1 MKLTRLKMVF
11 CALQHWYSRLR
22 HGKTRHHA
30 LEQIGQILAEHP
42 VPGSVMVAAS
52 AMSVPPKR
60 ATPFEEPKWLEEL
73 NTLDPV
79 PEEPVFASPEEELM
93 HSIEWVEGRC

>member
-1 MKLTRLKMVF
+1 
-11 CALQHWYSRLR
+11 
-22 HGKTRHHA
+22 
-30 LEQIGQILAEHP
+30 
-42 VPGSVMVAAS
+42 MVAAS

>member
-1 MKLTRLKMVF
+1 MKLAKLKMVF
-11 CALQHWYSRLR
+11 RALQHWYSRLR

-42 VPGSVMVAAS
+42 VSESVMVAAS

-73 NTLDPV
+73 NALDPV
-79 PEEPVFASPEEELM
+79 PEEPAFASPEEELVYSM
-93 HSIEWVEGRC
+93 EWVEKHC